1 LVSDRAFG
9 TTVRTSGYRLFRVCS
24 TGPYVE
30 SFRAFL
36 RRERGR
42 SYADT
47 LQRCREAGFLYPGS
61 LAARLEAHGVEVME
75 AIVDAAPLQRTWL
88 AEQGAPVRGPVDL
101 GDVFLRQLRAFR
113 PDVVYFQTFFALAP
127 AVRRAIRDACPSVR
141 LVVGHRGF
149 PLRDCGDYGDV
160 DAVFLGY
167 PRFHQRWHAAGVR
180 TFFLPHCFDEA
191 MLPAIE
197 RRAREIAPI
206 DFSFVGTTGWG
217 YGPHGGRYYDLR
229 RVLEATPLTVCGNE
243 PTASHSLDGVAT
255 TGARAQARR
264 LGMAVLRRMPR
275 PGLAILHRLGRTAHL
290 RALRD
295 AAAAADPRPP
305 GAGATHA
312 WYRAEKPLAQ
322 LFPERV
328 RAPRFGV
335 DYCAQLAASRLT
347 WNRHLEMEGA
357 GANMR
362 LFEACGVGTC
372 QLVDALDEVLDAY
385 EPDREI
391 VTYRSIDECIEK
403 ARWLLDHPADC
414 ARIGRAGQA
423 RTLRDHTVGERA
435 ARLHHDLA
443 SLLA

>member
-1 LVSDRAFG
+1 VS
-9 TTVRTSGYRLFRVCS
+9 TTGYRLFRVCS

-42 SYADT
+42 SYDDT

-61 LAARLEAHGVEVME
+61 LAAQLEAQGVEVME
-75 AIVDAAPLQRTWL
+75 AIVDAAPLQRKWL
-88 AEQGAPVRGPVDL
+88 AEHAPAARSPVDL
-101 GDVFLRQLRAFR
+101 PGVFLRQLRAFK

-127 AVRRAIRDACPSVR
+127 EVRRTIRDACPSVR

-149 PLRDCGDYGDV
+149 PLRDCSGYGDV

-167 PRFHQRWHAAGVR
+167 PRFHHRWHAAGVR

-197 RRAREIAPI
+197 QRAREFDRI

-229 RVLEATPLTVCGNE
+229 RVLEATNLTVCGNE

-255 TGARAQARR
+255 AGVRAQARR
-264 LGMAVLRRMPR
+264 FVVAVLRRMPR
-275 PGLAILHRLGRTAHL
+275 AGLRLLHRLGRTVHL
-290 RALRD
+290 RALQE
-295 AAAAADPRPP
+295 AAAAAAPP
-305 GAGATHA
+305 PPDDGAAHA
-312 WYRAEKPLAQ
+312 WYRGEKPLAQ

-328 RAPRFGV
+328 RPPRFGV

-372 QLVDALDEVLDAY
+372 QLVDARDEVLDAY
-385 EPDREI
+385 ETDREI

-403 ARWLLDHPADC
+403 ARWLLEHPADC
-414 ARIGRAGQA
+414 ARIGQAGQA
-423 RTLRDHTVGERA
+423 RTLRDHTVQERA
-435 ARLHHDLA
+435 ARLHHDLT